1 MVRPNLSKWDIRS
14 KIWDLLNMW
23 KDPTQTSLDTDI
35 VRQARLYE
43 PLTIRELAEI
53 LGVNEREIYRWQ
65 VLRHMPNKKN
75 RRRIQRA
82 WYYYCHGY

>member
-14 KIWDLLNMW
+14 KLWDLLDMW
-23 KDPTQTSLDTDI
+23 KDPTQTALDVDI
-35 VRQARLYE
+35 QRQTRLYE
-43 PLTIRELAEI
+43 PVIIKELAEI

-65 VLRHMPNKKN
+65 DLSVTPTKKN

-82 WYYYCHGY
+82 WFYYCRGY